1 MNNFFTKILMLE
13 ISTRL
18 GFIGSIKRY
27 QVMGQEIKKI
37 YGELNYENYCKYI
50 NSYEGQN
57 NT

>member
-50 NSYEGQN
+50 NSYEG
-57 NT
+57 